1 MSSSLVHGKYLVA
14 QAGADANS
22 STVITNGALFQRDG
36 VIEDVGPYEDLK
48 SQHDADEEIG
58 GDNYLVI
65 PGLVNSHHHGRGV
78 TTFQLGTFDD
88 CLETWILAGWGR
100 RPLDHYLMALYT
112 ALQMIE
118 SGTTTIMYN
127 HTQTPVSGLEDDIA
141 QVMRAFRDAGM
152 RVAFSLYYRNQNRIV
167 YGDDERFLAGLPAD
181 LADSLRQHLSATDVS
196 ADDYFALFESTYAK
210 YGADPAG
217 KVRVLLS
224 PANVQWNS
232 DDFLQRT
239 KEYAARYNTGIHM
252 HLVESFY
259 QKEYGLRTW
268 GKTPVA
274 HLNDLG
280 FLGPEV
286 SFAHAVWLTGADV
299 DLLAQSGATVCH
311 NASSNLRLK
320 NGIAPVN
327 RMLSRGVNVCMGTDS
342 TAINDDDDMLQEMR
356 LVHTLHRQPGILAPA
371 ISSHQVLRMATAS
384 AAVPTFFRD
393 QIGVLEKGQRADVAL
408 LDLRA
413 IEGPY
418 LDPDIG
424 PLDALLYRGKARDVD
439 TVIIDGEVVLRGGRS
454 TKISQEEVVPEIK
467 DRFSRPLE
475 PSVRETRQMVRRLMP
490 YVTRFYEDWHAGD
503 GEPHYRYNSR
513 T

>member
-14 QAGADANS
+14 RAGIDAAS
-22 STVITNGALFQRDG
+22 STVIANGALFQRDG
-36 VIEDVGPYEDLK
+36 IIEDVGLYEELK
-48 SQHDADEEIG
+48 SRHYPDEEVG
-58 GDNYLVI
+58 GANYLVF

-78 TTFQLGTFDD
+78 TTFQLGTCDD

-100 RPLDHYLMALYT
+100 RPCDYYLMTLYT

-127 HTQTPVSGLEDDIA
+127 HTQTRVTGLEDDIA
-141 QVMRAFRDAGM
+141 EVMRGFRDAGM
-152 RVAFSLYYRNQNRIV
+152 RVAFSAYYRNQNRIV
-167 YGDDERFLAGLPAD
+167 YDDDQRFLSGLPGD
-181 LADSLRQHLSATDVS
+181 LADSLRQYLAATNMSV
-196 ADDYFALFESTYAK
+196 DDYFSIFKSTHAR
-210 YGADPAG
+210 YGADPSG

-239 KEYAARYNTGIHM
+239 KEYANSYGTGIHM

-259 QKEYGLRTW
+259 QKEYGTRTW

-286 SFAHAVWLTGADV
+286 SFAHAVWLTDADI

-356 LVHTLHRQPGILAPA
+356 LVRQLHRQPGIGEPA
-371 ISSHQVLRMATAS
+371 ISSHQVLRLATAN
-384 AAVPTFFRD
+384 AAVPTGFGD
-393 QIGVLEKGQRADVAL
+393 QIGVLEKGKRADVVL
-408 LDLRA
+408 LDLRRL
-413 IEGPY
+413 EEPY

-424 PLDALLYRGKARDVD
+424 PVDALLYRGKAQDVD
-439 TVIIDGEVVLRGGRS
+439 TVIIDGEVVLRGGR
-454 TKISQEEVVPEIK
+454 TVKINKEDVAREIK
-467 DRFSRPLE
+467 YRFSQPVE
-475 PSVRETRQMVRRLMP
+475 PAVTQTRQMVQRLMP
-490 YVTRFYEDWHAGD
+490 YVKRFYEDWQMGD
-503 GEPHYRYNSR
+503 GQPHYRYNSR
-513 T
+513 N